1 MKNKLV
7 SIKRII
13 EREIGERID
22 TRNRRRDLTYARAVY
37 CQIGRDLGLSLAAIG
52 ETLNRDHATVLHA
65 LRVIYPFAMEQGY
78 YIRLYQTLSAI
89 VEKDKKSKNKIEQ
102 GKFDAMKNLAIKVEE
117 LEKEN
122 VALKYKLQLVQD
134 GSDPFNKLVSDL
146 SKDELDEVYEKLD
159 IMVRAIKSRV
169 YA

>member
-1 MKNKLV
+1 MKNKLI

-37 CQIGRDLGLSLAAIG
+37 CQIGRDLGLSLSAIG

-65 LRVIYPFAMEQGY
+65 VRVIFPFAMEQGY
-78 YIRLYQTLSAI
+78 YLRLYQTLSAI
-89 VEKDKKSKNKIEQ
+89 VDKDKKKKERVEQ
-102 GKFDAMKNLAIKVEE
+102 GKFDTVKNLADRIDE
-117 LEKEN
+117 LQKEN

-134 GSDPFNKLVSDL
+134 GSDPFTKMVNDL

-169 YA
+169 YN